1 MVYRK
6 RIAQF
11 NDCQNILALINDGK
25 RQMAAAGITQ
35 WDDSYPNKEVILK
48 DIEHQKLWIYGEA
61 FDACVTISRV
71 TDTTFIQR
79 LVVSSS
85 HQRNGIA
92 RFILNDII
100 KNEELKSEI
109 TKIKISTNTSN
120 IPIKNL
126 VTSLNFIP
134 CRKYEIA
141 GRERFG
147 TFIEY
152 IHPINNCK

>member
-11 NDCQNILALINDGK
+11 SDYQKILTLINDGK

-35 WDDSYPNKEVILK
+35 WDDSYPNKEVILQ
-48 DIEHQKLWIYGEA
+48 DIEHQQLWIYGEH

-71 TDTTFIQR
+71 SNTSFIQR

-100 KNEELKSEI
+100 QVEETRSEI
-109 TKIKISTNTSN
+109 TQIKISTNTSN

-134 CRKYEIA
+134 CKKYEMA
-141 GRERFG
+141 GREQFG

-152 IHPINNCK
+152 VHPINNCK

>member
-1 MVYRK
+1 MFYSK

-11 NDCQNILALINDGK
+11 SDYQNILALINDGK
-25 RQMAAAGITQ
+25 RQMTAAGITQ
-35 WDDSYPNKEVILK
+35 WDDSYPNRNVILQ
-48 DIEHQKLWIYGEA
+48 DIEHQQLWIYGEH

-71 TDTTFIQR
+71 ADTTFIQR

-85 HQRNGIA
+85 HQRNGLA
-92 RFILNDII
+92 RFILKDILQ
-100 KNEELKSEI
+100 KEENESEI
-109 TKIKISTNTSN
+109 TQIKISTNTSN

-134 CRKYEIA
+134 CRKYEMA
-141 GRERFG
+141 GREQFG

-152 IHPINNCK
+152 VHPINNCK